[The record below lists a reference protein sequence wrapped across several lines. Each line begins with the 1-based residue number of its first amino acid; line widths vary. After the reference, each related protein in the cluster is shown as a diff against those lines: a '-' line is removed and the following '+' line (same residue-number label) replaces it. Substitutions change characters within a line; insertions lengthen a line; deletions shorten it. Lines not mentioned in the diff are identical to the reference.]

1 MTERIREMKKRIKKR
16 EEQKKRDAEKNKKP
30 NPKAGAVELGLLVG
44 LAIGA
49 VMLWINSGEEAQLR
63 ANETGVATSQ
73 VDIIADA
80 PGKSALTLFG
90 PAIAGAGVGWALD
103 EMSGSDKKTTIQNQ
117 TSVNVSG
124 HDNNVSVNSGDT
136 TTSTETRTD
145 TRNDTSN
152 NNYPVQP

>member
-1 MTERIREMKKRIKKR
+1 MR
-16 EEQKKRDAEKNKKP
+16 N
-30 NPKAGAVELGLLVG
+30 
-44 LAIGA
+44 
-49 VMLWINSGEEAQLR
+49 NSGEVLIGLVVGLCLGVAALWITSGNYAQDR
-63 ANETGVATSQ
+63 ANELGREVSQ
-73 VDIIADA
+73 TEYLSEK
-80 PGKSALTLFG
+80 PGKSALIVLG

-124 HDNNVSVNSGDT
+124 RDNNVSVNSGDT
-136 TTSTETRTD
+136 TTRND